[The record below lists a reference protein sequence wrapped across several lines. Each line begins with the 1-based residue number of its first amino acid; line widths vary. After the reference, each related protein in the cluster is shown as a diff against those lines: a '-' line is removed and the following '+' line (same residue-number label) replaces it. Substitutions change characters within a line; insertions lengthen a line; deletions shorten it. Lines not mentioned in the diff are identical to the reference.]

1 MTDTTDTF
9 KNLHLKTITPKAR
22 EITYRLIYN
31 TTPILS
37 KQKEICSLCRQN
49 IKETETHIVLE
60 CPTIQIV
67 KKTLRTK
74 IIGRNDTFNVDIAI
88 TLNKLPKQKDRT
100 DLEEKT
106 RTLAIYRQT
115 IWTNRNRAKY
125 DNALFTG
132 QILDLIYIKRLD
144 KYSML

>member
-1 MTDTTDTF
+1 M
-9 KNLHLKTITPKAR
+9 
-22 EITYRLIYN
+22 
-31 TTPILS
+31 
-37 KQKEICSLCRQN
+37 
-49 IKETETHIVLE
+49 
-60 CPTIQIV
+60 

-100 DLEEKT
+100 DLEEKA